1 MINKESLVQ
10 RGSASDRQVWWFC
23 LHGAD
28 RSIIVRAVDARAEGA
43 EGGRLGLAARP
54 GAVTAADVVAG
65 HVGLDISCLDRVYLN
80 GYVAKLQTPGGVIW
94 FFHEHRRKPIV
105 SPALFEPIGE
115 KFRRHVRD
123 WAQAAGIPVIAFKA
137 GERKADVMA
146 PYLQAAAASGRSQV
160 AAVGCA
166 QEFQLVWT
174 ARRRDTDPAGCPQFS
189 FTKEQRRVSV
199 FYIYIF
205 DEQMGPGFIKICTYF
220 PYPVKAWV
228 NGHEW
233 AKQQAR
239 KIGLSFAGLSNGFA
253 ACEDPA
259 LLQAICDRFGPGHVQ
274 AWFDRWM
281 AAIPLP
287 LDAADRDAGFWWE
300 LSMRQVETSRTLVF
314 DGDVHARAFF
324 EALLADNMDLGRPEN
339 VELLFRRGQR
349 AGRPTNPPPGGG
361 FKTKID
367 RYCDL
372 VTLNVFYKNSRVK
385 QYLKDGVAMRVET
398 VVNSPKDLRCNRR
411 LANLPDLQAKARAIN
426 ARLLETETVGQG
438 TALVS
443 PVIER
448 ITRPTLTR
456 DGRKAPALR
465 FGDLRVQA
473 LAGTLAA
480 MLLTV
485 TGITN
490 RSLRAQMTGL
500 LHRPYSM
507 NQASYDLTRLARNG
521 LIARVPGANRYTL
534 TRDGLLFAHFYTKT
548 YDHILRPLMAPDRP
562 NAPPELAAAIH
573 TLHRIAVSQIAQARI
588 PTAA

>member
-1 MINKESLVQ
+1 
-10 RGSASDRQVWWFC
+10 
-23 LHGAD
+23 
-28 RSIIVRAVDARAEGA
+28 VDVRAEGD
-43 EGGRLGLAARP
+43 EGDRRDLGAGP
-54 GAVTAADVVAG
+54 GVVTAADVVAG
-65 HVGLDISCLDRVYLN
+65 HVRLDISCLDRVYLN
-80 GYVAKLQTPGGVIW
+80 GYVAKLQTPGGVIY
-94 FFHEHRRKPIV
+94 FFHGHRGKPIA
-105 SPALFEPIGE
+105 SPALFEPIGA
-115 KFRRHVRD
+115 KFRAGMRE
-123 WAQAAGIPVIAFKA
+123 WAQANGIPVISFRA

-146 PYLQAAAASGRSQV
+146 PYLQAAAAAGRSRV

-174 ARRRDTDPAGCPQFS
+174 ARKRDTDPGGCPQFS
-189 FTKEQRRVSV
+189 FTREQRRVSV
-199 FYIYIF
+199 FYVYIF
-205 DEQMGPGFIKICTYF
+205 DTQMGPGFIKICTYF

-239 KIGLSFAGLSNGFA
+239 KLGLGFAELSNGFA
-253 ACEDPA
+253 SCEDAA
-259 LLQAICDRFGPGHVQ
+259 LLQRICDSFGPGHVQ

-281 AAIPLP
+281 ARIPLP

-314 DGDVHARAFF
+314 DDDAHARAFF
-324 EALLADNMDLGRPEN
+324 EALLCDNMDLGRPEN

-349 AGRPTNPPPGGG
+349 LGRPTAPPPGGG

-398 VVNSPKDLRCNRR
+398 VVNSPKDLLCNRR
-411 LANLPDLQAKARAIN
+411 LANLPELQAKARAIN

-448 ITRPTLTR
+448 ITRPTLTQ

-473 LAGTLAA
+473 LAGALAA
-480 MLLTV
+480 MLFTV

-490 RSLRAQMTGL
+490 RSLRALMTGL

-507 NQASYDLTRLARNG
+507 NQASYDLSRLARNG
-521 LIARVPGANRYTL
+521 LIARVPGSNRYTL
-534 TRDGLLFAHFYTKT
+534 TRDGLLFAHFYTKV

-562 NAPPELAAAIH
+562 NAPPQLAAAIDV
-573 TLHRIAVSQIAQARI
+573 LDRIAVSHIAQARV